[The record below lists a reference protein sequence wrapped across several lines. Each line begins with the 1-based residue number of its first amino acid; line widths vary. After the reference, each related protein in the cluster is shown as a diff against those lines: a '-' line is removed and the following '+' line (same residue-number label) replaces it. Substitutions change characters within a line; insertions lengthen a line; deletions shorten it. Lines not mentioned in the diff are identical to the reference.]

1 MMHDKAIQDFR
12 DVLRCTWYD
21 KPFLKYM
28 EALMTLSPLHKW
40 LDHTYIN
47 TKYSFLNPT
56 YALENKYT
64 LS

>member
-1 MMHDKAIQDFR
+1 
-12 DVLRCTWYD
+12 
-21 KPFLKYM
+21 M
-28 EALMTLSPLHKW
+28 EAVMTLSPLHKW